1 MAAVVTGDRYLDHLV
16 RFVERQAGPLLD
28 GTLVL
33 KLNPAGL
40 RYVQSRLEALEEVEG
55 LLAGAPVDYL
65 RAYVSELG
73 DHRALEQL
81 RRILRLLPSLKV
93 VSALPPPAPRDP
105 TPLWL
110 AAFGR
115 LRSLELRG
123 CDLSTSAARGLLELR
138 HTLERIVCHNSTD
151 ALRHVFTSRIVDIK
165 DSPLWNRLSFVSC
178 PCNGMIL
185 MDESLQLL
193 PVVETLDLSRNRFA
207 KVDNLCKCTKLKHL
221 DLGFNQLRTIAS
233 LGEVTCPVVKVVLR
247 NNALTSLR
255 GIENLNSVE
264 GLDLSYNIIS
274 NFSELEILVSLSSLN
289 NLWLE
294 GNPIC
299 CARWYRA
306 HVFSFLTHPDKLKLD
321 DKGIDA
327 REFWEMNIII
337 ASRQKSPSGYGF
349 YHPAKDEANDKS
361 SFNAKGKRLSRLAC
375 IEDDEQRKYHGLD
388 GDQDSRSGSDNPRR
402 EESTISD
409 GEAEIVD
416 LISRVEFMKKE
427 RSVLWLREFK
437 EWMDQNASVVDSKF
451 VGLDMGIGN
460 ENYIKTKHGCKLPGE
475 SSSLLD
481 PDTPA
486 DASIIV
492 HKHEQ
497 LNSEGKAV
505 TESSLMDGRR
515 MMDYVIIREG
525 EGVAEELVK
534 SDSDKSLDYSPLE
547 VTDSST
553 IVTDKRTSQT
563 RHEKESPDSPQLTV
577 INKIMESRPSSV
589 YPGSPPHYEVDI
601 LRRRQYLEEEYV
613 HLPIESHSMASSD
626 SDSSCSDDNLDVS
639 SSEEV
644 HEGDKHGDSS
654 KDGIGAK
661 SDSCSELLTETVE
674 HFKAKHGDP
683 CFNNSV
689 FDNGSIDHDQ
699 ITNGDVVCLNR
710 KMKRRPQKRV
720 ISLVEENSIIRNTSA
735 QPQKLNGKV
744 EFNDDVKDGNRKKND
759 NENGFLWSGKEV
771 DKHKALTGK
780 EINSLICE
788 AGDSSLSKTKRS
800 YEESIENYF
809 QRHIA
814 DSSASETCDEFI
826 HCDCLV
832 KQGSEYQERK
842 VVVLLSSEKKLY
854 IILVDGVDG
863 GEGANLYVLGCHR
876 LEDVKEVVVGLGLQA
891 LRVFVEKDATYMFIT
906 KTLERTRRVLSLL
919 QISGSRSRSSYLRS
933 IFVEP

>member
-16 RFVERQAGPLLD
+16 RFVERQAGSLLD

-138 HTLERIVCHNSTD
+138 HTLERIVCHNSTLLFGIHQGHCNIKAPKD

-193 PVVETLDLSRNRFA
+193 HVVETLDLSRNRFA
-207 KVDNLCKCTKLKHL
+207 KVDNLRKCTKLKHL

-274 NFSELEILVSLSSLN
+274 NFSELEIL
-289 NLWLE
+289 
-294 GNPIC
+294 
-299 CARWYRA
+299 
-306 HVFSFLTHPDKLKLD
+306 LKVD

-337 ASRQKSPSGYGF
+337 ASRQKRPSGYGF

-388 GDQDSRSGSDNPRR
+388 GDQDSPSGSDNPRR
-402 EESTISD
+402 EEGTISD

-451 VGLDMGIGN
+451 VGLDMGLGN
-460 ENYIKTKHGCKLPGE
+460 ENYIKTKHGCKLLGE
-475 SSSLLD
+475 SSSILD

-486 DASIIV
+486 DTSIIV

-525 EGVAEELVK
+525 EGVAEESVK
-534 SDSDKSLDYSPLE
+534 SDSDESLDYSPLE

-563 RHEKESPDSPQLTV
+563 EHEKESPDSPQLTV

-601 LRRRQYLEEEYV
+601 LHRRQYLEEEYM

-654 KDGIGAK
+654 SKDSIGAK
-661 SDSCSELLTETVE
+661 SDSCSELFTETVE
-674 HFKAKHGDP
+674 HSKAKHGDP

-720 ISLVEENSIIRNTSA
+720 ISLVEENSIIRNTNA

-780 EINSLICE
+780 EIDSLICE
-788 AGDSSLSKTKRS
+788 AGDISLSKTKRS

-809 QRHIA
+809 RRHIA

-854 IILVDGVDG
+854 VILVDGVDD

-891 LRVFVEKDATYMFIT
+891 LRFYT
-906 KTLERTRRVLSLL
+906 
-919 QISGSRSRSSYLRS
+919 
-933 IFVEP
+933 